1 MSKYLIKRVR
11 PESEVRA
18 ELEPEIKR
26 LKASIE
32 DIHEEK
38 CKLDR
43 QLSAATTD
51 KTDATHALECALA
64 FVQSPPLVV
73 MQHRWNNVVSDAFD
87 GYTKLQFQFDG
98 TCRVPYSRENRTLDK
113 RNATFTSSKILREVI
128 VDDGDDELTESERE
142 ALREIAPMEEINELS
157 YQISYF
163 GHFYSYDLEE
173 TFEFDYTG
181 AKTTIEYDCTVS
193 VFAFIRNDIYKS
205 KIKKVQQAHSDAVK
219 PAEASVAVV
228 EQPEEKKASE

>member
-26 LKASIE
+26 LKAAIE
-32 DIHEEK
+32 DIHEER
-38 CKLDR
+38 CKQDR
-43 QLSAATTD
+43 QLSAIAKD
-51 KTDATHALECALA
+51 ESDATHALECALA
-64 FVQSPPLVV
+64 FAQSPPLVV

-98 TCRVPYSRENRTLDK
+98 TCRVPYSHENRTLDK

-142 ALREIAPMEEINELS
+142 ALREIAPMEEINKLS

-173 TFEFDYTG
+173 TFEFDYAG
-181 AKTTIEYDCTVS
+181 DKTTIVYDCTVS
-193 VFAFIRNDIYKS
+193 VFAYIRNDIYEAM
-205 KIKKVQQAHSDAVK
+205 IKRKKEQQAHSDAAK
-219 PAEASVAVV
+219 PAEASVACVADTV
-228 EQPEEKKASE
+228 YD